1 MRMSDYSTMAMDIL
15 LNKWHLPLKNGKVNR
30 ENIEDR
36 MVIGIYNKDLEPML
50 QEEADLIID
59 LVDELVAESGE
70 KKVS

>member
-1 MRMSDYSTMAMDIL
+1 MRISDYSTMAMDIL
-15 LNKWHLPLKNGKVNR
+15 LHKWHLPLKNGKANR
-30 ENIEDR
+30 ENIEDKI
-36 MVIGIYNKDLEPML
+36 VIGIYNKDLEPML